1 MVTGSPG
8 TSPFGKKDVAEL
20 ALKHKKQFML
30 KPVGRFKNSKLFS

>member
-20 ALKHKKQFML
+20 ALKRKKRNL
-30 KPVGRFKNSKLFS
+30 C